1 MERPVV
7 TTTPH
12 IHTKNRIDKI
22 MRNVLIALAPAAVLG
37 VYFFG
42 LPALLVILVS
52 IISAVCFEAGYQLL
66 TRKPVTITDGS
77 AAVTGLLLAM
87 TLPPGVPLWL
97 PVVGTFIAI
106 VVVKQVF
113 GGLGKNFLNPALV
126 GRSVLAI
133 SFAGQIEA
141 GYVSPL
147 SGWITPDAMTS
158 PTPLAVVNAL
168 GQPPGTDDFLA
179 ALFGS
184 ISGAIGETSVV
195 LLLLGGMFL
204 LVTKTITWHIPVSFI
219 LTTFIM
225 TLFIHPSGI
234 GNSHAM
240 YQLLLGG
247 LMLGAF
253 FMATDYPT
261 SPMTSRGKLIFG
273 LGCGALTVLIRLYSG
288 FPEGVAYAI
297 LIMNLTVPIIDRF
310 VRPRVYGTKSHKGK
324 GVEKVS

>member
-12 IHTKNRIDKI
+12 IHTKNSIDKT
-22 MRNVLIALAPAAVLG
+22 MRNVLIALAPAALLG

-42 LPALLVILVS
+42 LPALLMILVS
-52 IISAVCFEAGYQLL
+52 TISAVCFEAGYQLL
-66 TRKPVTITDGS
+66 AKKTVTITDGS

-87 TLPPGVPLWL
+87 TLPPGIPLWL

-133 SFAGQIEA
+133 SFAGYIEA
-141 GYVSPL
+141 GYLIPS
-147 SGWITPDAMTS
+147 SGWVTPDAITS
-158 PTPLAVVNAL
+158 PTPLAVVNSL
-168 GQPPGTDDFLA
+168 GQPPAAFDVLA
-179 ALFGS
+179 ALFGN
-184 ISGAIGETSVV
+184 ISGAIGETSVL
-195 LLLLGGMFL
+195 LLLLGGIFL

-219 LTTFIM
+219 MTTFVM

-234 GNSHAM
+234 GDSHAL

-261 SPMTSRGKLIFG
+261 SPMTSKGKLIFG
-273 LGCGALTVLIRLYSG
+273 LGCGVLTVLIRLYSG

-297 LIMNLTVPIIDRF
+297 LMMNLTVPLIDRF

-324 GVEKVS
+324 EVVKS